1 MRKIKKIL
9 LIVIASF
16 ILSGCSVTYN
26 LTIDENAIKE
36 ETLIHQDNSNLEEL
50 NNLYL
55 DKPVNYKVFVE
66 DDDIESIGKEN
77 DIYVRKFV
85 ARDGGIDVRYF
96 YDKFNKNTIAS
107 SFAARKA
114 FENIGYY
121 YDKSSNTIQLST
133 NNGSKAFF
141 EYPEL
146 DNLTINIT
154 TSYNVR
160 SHNATSVKDNTYT
173 WVFKRDDNSKN
184 IVLVMEIEK
193 KEEENKPN
201 KDQDK
206 EPKEKEDKESKT
218 SPWQLILIF
227 IGGFIVVLF
236 ILFKI
241 NNRK

>member
-1 MRKIKKIL
+1 MNKLKRIL
-9 LIVIASF
+9 LIIIFSF
-16 ILSGCSVTYN
+16 VLSGCSVTYN
-26 LTIDENAIKE
+26 LTIDENTIKE
-36 ETLIHQDNSNLEEL
+36 ETLIHQDNKNLGEL

-55 DKPVNYKVFVE
+55 DKPVNYKVYVE

-77 DIYVRKFV
+77 DIYSRKFV

-121 YDKSSNTIQLST
+121 YNKGTNTIQLST

-146 DNLTINIT
+146 TSITVNIT

-160 SHNATSVKDNTYT
+160 SHNANSVKGNTYT
-173 WVFKRDDNSKN
+173 WNFSKEDNSRN
-184 IVLVMEIEK
+184 IVLVMDIEK
-193 KEEENKPN
+193 KDDEENKQN
-201 KDQDK
+201 NNEEVNSKKDK
-206 EPKEKEDKESKT
+206 ENET
-218 SPWQLILIF
+218 SSWQLILMF
-227 IGGFIVVLF
+227 VLGFIVVLF
-236 ILFKI
+236 ILFKV
-241 NNRK
+241 KK

>member
-1 MRKIKKIL
+1 MRKVKEMLL
-9 LIVIASF
+9 LIIGVF
-16 ILSGCSVTYN
+16 MLCGCSVTYN
-26 LTIDENAIKE
+26 LTIDESSIKE

-50 NNLYL
+50 NALYL
-55 DKPVNYKVFVE
+55 DKPVNYNVFVE

-85 ARDGGIDVRYF
+85 AREGGIDVRYY
-96 YDKFNKNTIAS
+96 YDKFNKNTISS

-114 FENIGYY
+114 FTNVGYY
-121 YDKSSNTIQLST
+121 YDKGANTIQLST

-160 SHNATSVKDNTYT
+160 SHNATSVKGNTYT
-173 WVFKRDDNSKN
+173 WNFSKDDNSKN
-184 IVLVMEIEK
+184 IVLVMDIEK
-193 KEEENKPN
+193 KDEE
-201 KDQDK
+201 DK
-206 EPKEKEDKESKT
+206 TKPKEDEQVKEDEDESKT
-218 SPWQLILIF
+218 SSWQLILIF
-227 IGGFIVVLF
+227 IIGFIIVLF

-241 NNRK
+241 NNSK